1 MSSEWGTTILCPI
14 TVHLAD
20 GSVFEGAVH
29 LFDRAPGRLG
39 AESILDF
46 LNRDER
52 FFALQD
58 REGGVQF
65 VGKDQVMHVIVSSAD
80 FPDATPPGGVPHA
93 NIDVEVMPPGE
104 ETLHGVIHV
113 DTPPGRTRAIDFL
126 NSSHGFLVLTTPH
139 EVRLVNRR
147 LIRLVRPKE

>member
-1 MSSEWGTTILCPI
+1 MSNEWGTTILCPVR
-14 TVHLAD
+14 VHLAD
-20 GSVFEGAVH
+20 GSVFEGSVH

-46 LNRDER
+46 LNRDDA

-58 REGGVQF
+58 GEGGVQF
-65 VGKDQVMHVIVSSAD
+65 VGKEQVMHVIVSSAD
-80 FPDATPPGGVPHA
+80 FPDAVPPGVPHA
-93 NIDVEVMPPGE
+93 NIDVEVLPPGE

-126 NSSHGFLVLTTPH
+126 NSSRGFLVLTTPH
-139 EVRLVNRR
+139 DIRLINRR